1 VGDVTNLLRA
11 ANRGD
16 RAASDRLFELTYA
29 ELKQLAH
36 SNLRKSG
43 GTPELNTTSLVHD
56 SFIRLT
62 ERGVCTPADRPAF
75 YCYVGKVMR
84 SVVLDAVRESRALK
98 RGGDQEFIALT
109 TGVAEQALGEEE
121 LLAIDDALDSLS
133 SIAPELRQL
142 VEMRYFAGLTVEE
155 ISFAAGR
162 SERSVER
169 DWQKARVLLH
179 QLIAEG

>member
-16 RAASDRLFELTYA
+16 RVASDRLFELTYA

-36 SNLRKSG
+36 SSLRRSG
-43 GTPELNTTSLVHD
+43 GVPGLSTTMLVHD
-56 SFIRLT
+56 SFVRLT

-84 SVVLDAVRESRALK
+84 SVVIDAVRESRARK
-98 RGGDQEFIALT
+98 RGGDEEVIALT

-121 LLAIDDALDSLS
+121 LLAVNDALDALE

-142 VEMRYFAGLTVEE
+142 VEMRYFAGLTVAEV
-155 ISFAAGR
+155 SSAAGR

-169 DWQKARVLLH
+169 DWQKARLLLR